1 VIVFHPGEVEVQ
13 ALDQEERMTKHIACG
28 DVVDG
33 CEFTAEAATES
44 ELIEKVKAHA
54 AKDHGVKEVT
64 PELAARVQAAIES
77 R

>member
-1 VIVFHPGEVEVQ
+1 M
-13 ALDQEERMTKHIACG
+13 AKHIACS

-33 CEFTAEAATES
+33 CSFTAEATTES
-44 ELIEKVKAHA
+44 ELVEKVKMHA

-64 PELAARVQAAIES
+64 PELAAKVRAAIQN

>member
-1 VIVFHPGEVEVQ
+1 
-13 ALDQEERMTKHIACG
+13 MTKHIACG

-33 CEFTAEAATES
+33 CKFTAEATSDS
-44 ELIEKVKAHA
+44 ELVEKVKAHA

-64 PELAARVQAAIES
+64 PELAAKVMAAIKT